1 MAADREKIKLGSGQI
16 ELLRG
21 GDGPPLLFLHGAGG
35 GGIWLPFHTRLAERF
50 TVVAPSHPGF
60 GGSDDL
66 PELADVHDLAFFY
79 ADLIAALDLSAPVV
93 VGTSFGGWIAAELA
107 AYVPD
112 AVTRLVLVDAIGLY
126 IEGEPVADLFRM
138 SPPQMVEALFA
149 DPAVA
154 ASLLPADPDLDTIL
168 AMARDEA
175 SFARFAWDPF
185 CHDPKLPRLLP
196 RTTASTMVIWGER
209 DGVVSAVH
217 GERYAELIP
226 GARVEVIPG
235 CGHAAAMEC
244 PDAVADTILAFTDP
258 KDDAR

>member
-1 MAADREKIKLGSGQI
+1 MIEIGSGQI

-35 GGIWLPFHTRLAERF
+35 GGVWLPFHERMAATF
-50 TVVAPSHPGF
+50 TVLAPSHPGF

-79 ADLIAALDLSAPVV
+79 ADLVETLDLGVPVV

-112 AVTRLVLVDAIGLY
+112 AASTLVLVDAIGLY
-126 IEGEPVADLFRM
+126 IEGAPVADLFRM
-138 SPPQMVEALFA
+138 SPPQMMEALFA

-154 ASLLPADPDLDTIL
+154 ASLLPAEPDLDTIIG
-168 AMARDEA
+168 MARDEA

-196 RTTASTMVIWGER
+196 RTRASTLVIWGER
-209 DGVVSAVH
+209 DGVVSPVH

-226 GARVEVIPG
+226 GARLEVIPG
-235 CGHAAAMEC
+235 CGHAAAMER
-244 PDAVADTILAFTDP
+244 PDQVADQIFAFIDREG
-258 KDDAR
+258 DAR